1 MPAGV
6 LLWRSTTHWIGG
18 MGIIVLTIAIL
29 PLLGIGGMQ
38 LYSAEAPGIGG
49 EKLHPRITQTAKR
62 LWLIYVGMTIA
73 ETLALRLVECQPLMR

>member
-1 MPAGV
+1 
-6 LLWRSTTHWIGG
+6 

-49 EKLHPRITQTAKR
+49 ENFIHESHKR
-62 LWLIYVGMTIA
+62 QKDYG
-73 ETLALRLVECQPLMR
+73 